1 MYYYVPF
8 YYYIKFV
15 VQLLSCVRLSATL
28 WTAAHQASPSF
39 IISQSLLKLMSI
51 KSVMQSNH
59 LILCHS
65 LLLPSI
71 FPSTWGLFQW
81 VSSSHEVAKVLEV
94 PFLCQ
99 SFQWTQDWFALGST
113 GWTSL
118 VSKGLSRVFSSVT
131 VQKHLFFIAQPSLW
145 FSSHICNDNWRNH
158 SFLSVDLYGKV
169 KIVILIK
176 TNL

>member
-1 MYYYVPF
+1 MDYYVPF

-15 VQLLSCVRLSATL
+15 VQLLSCIRLSAPP
-28 WTAAHQASPSF
+28 WSAAYQASPSF
-39 IISQSLLKLMSI
+39 VISQSLLKLLST
-51 KSVMQSNH
+51 KSAMQSNH

-65 LLLPSI
+65 LLLLPSI
-71 FPSTWGLFQW
+71 FPSIWGLFQW

-94 PFLCQ
+94 QFLCQ

-145 FSSHICNDNWRNH
+145 FSSHICTWQ
-158 SFLSVDLYGKV
+158 LEKP
-169 KIVILIK
+169 
-176 TNL
+176 

>member
-94 PFLCQ
+94 QFLCQ

-113 GWTSL
+113 GWTSWCPRDSQESFPASQFKSIYFSL
-118 VSKGLSRVFSSVT
+118 LSLLYDSALTSVMT
-131 VQKHLFFIAQPSLW
+131 TGETIAFSLW
-145 FSSHICNDNWRNH
+145 IFMAKW
-158 SFLSVDLYGKV
+158 K
-169 KIVILIK
+169 
-176 TNL
+176 

>member
-94 PFLCQ
+94 QFLCQ

-145 FSSHICNDNWRNH
+145 FSSHICTWQ
-158 SFLSVDLYGKV
+158 LAKP
-169 KIVILIK
+169 
-176 TNL
+176 